1 MRALPFILALLVA
14 VAVVPAAIQHLLENG
29 FSRPNYRDRELP
41 FPAGIAVIA
50 AAAIALIPLGALRE
64 LSHAKVFYSSAGSVA
79 VYTIGVAFLGFVDDM
94 LSGPAKGW
102 RGHAGAAL
110 DGTFS
115 TGALKAVGALGLA
128 MFALS
133 GQGLSSG
140 RYILEVLLLVLTT
153 NLFNLLDLRP
163 GRSIKALVLL
173 GIGLTLGATSTRPL
187 GAVGLFLAPVLVV
200 GVYDVRE
207 QALLGDTGSN
217 VVGAIAGW
225 WMVLAMGS
233 AAQVVALVIVGAL
246 TVYGEFRSMSTAI
259 ERTPVL
265 RELDSLG
272 RPA

>member
-1 MRALPFILALLVA
+1 MHALPLVLALLVA
-14 VAVVPAAIQHLLENG
+14 VPVVPAAIKHLIENG
-29 FSRPNYRDRELP
+29 FVRPNYRDRQLP
-41 FPAGIAVIA
+41 FPTGIAVIA
-50 AAAIALIPLGALRE
+50 VAAIALIPLGALRE
-64 LSHAKVFYSSAGSVA
+64 LSNAKVFYPSAGGVA

-102 RGHAGAAL
+102 RGHAAAAL

-133 GQGLSSG
+133 GQGLSNG

-163 GRSIKALVLL
+163 GRSVKGLVLL
-173 GIGLTLGATSTRPL
+173 GAGLTLGATSLRPMA
-187 GAVGLFLAPVLVV
+187 AVGLFLAPVLVV
-200 GVYDVRE
+200 GVYDLRE

-217 VVGAIAGW
+217 VVGAVAGW

-233 AAQVVALVIVGAL
+233 AAQLVALVIVAAL
-246 TVYGEFRSMSTAI
+246 TAYGEFRSLTTAI